1 MLLNSSTPVEE
12 PTKNLAA
19 SAPVN
24 VQVTVSVALKVDT
37 VALFSGT
44 LILTLEPVAPL
55 GPVIIIGASDTSVTV
70 TVIALV
76 ATLPAASVAITLT

>member
-1 MLLNSSTPVEE
+1 VLLNTSTPVEE

-24 VQVTVSVALKVDT
+24 VQVTISVALKVDT
-37 VALFSGT
+37 GALFSGT

-55 GPVIIIGASDTSVTV
+55 GPVIIIGVTILIVFESVLFNPSVTV
-70 TVIALV
+70 T
-76 ATLPAASVAITLT
+76 TNE